1 MLCCEGLMTWRSYF
15 TITHLPSLRP
25 AGCTEGRLTVTS
37 QNHIPAKF
45 NILPVAA
52 CVQRGFLSRVL
63 SPLKENED
71 LLTNDQEKII
81 DSSQLKMFQIR

>member
-1 MLCCEGLMTWRSYF
+1 M
-15 TITHLPSLRP
+15 
-25 AGCTEGRLTVTS
+25 TS